1 MAQKDPL
8 TEYRHEGHIMFEELG
23 QNIREEVVLTLF
35 HAELAPEAR
44 QEVAARQTDGRAGNG
59 DLRYEHETAQGAEA
73 IAQAGAAPQAAAPGA
88 STSVGGGGGS
98 VATAA
103 KAAVGPNGEKL
114 GRNDPCWCGSGK
126 KFKKC
131 HGA

>member
-1 MAQKDPL
+1 
-8 TEYRHEGHIMFEELG
+8 MFEELG

-44 QEVAARQTDGRAGNG
+44 QEVAARRDGGGAGNG
-59 DLRYEHETAQGAEA
+59 DLRYEHETAQGADA
-73 IAQAGAAPQAAAPGA
+73 IAAAGAAPQAAALGA
-88 STSVGGGGGS
+88 STGVGGGGGS
-98 VATAA
+98 VATAPA
-103 KAAVGPNGEKL
+103 KAAVGPDGEKL